1 MTMQIACDD
10 DRHGIATMRSD
21 PRTRTAIEKVRMS
34 DGTESKIKMEEQR
47 ISVLN

>member
-10 DRHGIATMRSD
+10 DRHGIATMTSD
-21 PRTRTAIEKVRMS
+21 PRTRTAIGKVRMS
-34 DGTESKIKMEEQR
+34 DGTESKIKMGEQR